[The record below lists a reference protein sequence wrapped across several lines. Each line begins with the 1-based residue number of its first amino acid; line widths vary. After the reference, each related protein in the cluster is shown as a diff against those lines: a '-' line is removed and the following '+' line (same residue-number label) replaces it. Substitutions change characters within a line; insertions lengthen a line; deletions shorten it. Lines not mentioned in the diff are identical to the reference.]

1 MLQRVM
7 MIAGDPSGEAHGA
20 RVIRAL
26 KERRPAVE
34 IYGVGGDRMREE
46 GMELLFHSSTLSFMG
61 FVEVVKH
68 LSLIKDVERK
78 LEQTLVAR
86 PPDVLVLID
95 YPGFN
100 LRFARIARKH
110 DIRILYYISPQVW
123 AWHKSRVRTMK
134 TLVDRMKVVFPFEVE
149 IYRKEGIDVE
159 FVGHPL
165 AESLDVKMNR
175 EEFCREARLD
185 PGRRIIGLLPGSRK
199 QEIEKIFPTL
209 ITAGTAVGERNDAQV
224 VVGVAPN
231 LGREELRR
239 YLPDASPVVL
249 VENLTHALMKHA
261 DVAIV
266 TSGTATLETGWF
278 GTPLIVVYKT
288 SALSFFIG
296 RMLVDVANIGLVNIV
311 AGKTVAPEFLQHE
324 MTVQNIVE
332 AVDRILKDDG
342 YRRTMKVELSQIRE
356 KLGKAGAST
365 RVAEGIIALGEAA

>member
-20 RVIRAL
+20 RVIREL
-26 KERRPAVE
+26 KARRPAVE
-34 IYGVGGDRMREE
+34 VYGVGGDRMRDE
-46 GMELLFHSSTLSFMG
+46 GMELLFHCSTLSFMG

-78 LEQTLVAR
+78 LERTLVER

-123 AWHKSRVRTMK
+123 AWHKGRVKKMK
-134 TLVDRMKVVFPFEVE
+134 SLVDTMKVVFPFEVDL
-149 IYRKEGIDVE
+149 YRKEAIDVE
-159 FVGHPL
+159 FVGHPI
-165 AESLDVKMNR
+165 AESLESRMNR
-175 EEFCREARLD
+175 EEFCAAAGLD
-185 PGRRIIGLLPGSRK
+185 SRRKILGLLPGSRK

-209 ITAGTAVGERNDAQV
+209 IDAGTRLGREQGVQV
-224 VVGVAPN
+224 VVGVAAN
-231 LGREELRR
+231 LGVDELKR
-239 YLPDASPVVL
+239 YLPADSQIRL
-249 VENLTHALMKHA
+249 VENMTHELMRHA
-261 DVAIV
+261 DAAIV

-296 RMLVDVANIGLVNIV
+296 RMLVDIANIGLVNIV

-324 MTVQNIVE
+324 MTVANL
-332 AVDRILKDDG
+332 VDAAGRILRDDR
-342 YRRTMKVELSQIRE
+342 YRHTMKVELSQIRV
-356 KLGKAGAST
+356 KLGKPGASA